1 MTYTLVCTRSWTPEY
16 ATPYTIPSIPY
27 TQHSKLCTLHLTPY
41 TLHPTTYTLHF
52 TLYPLHLTPYTLQ
65 PTPNTLHLS
74 PNTLYTL
81 QPTSYTLHPTSY
93 TQCPIIY
100 NLQLQPTKLDALNH
114 ALHILRL
121 HITHVCK
128 LHFSLQPECLFST
141 SETSETGLVIKEGS
155 WVGRFRGPKDFQS
168 KNVFWSQD
176 CQYFVG
182 QKYVLLSKMMSGLQV
197 SLK

>member
-1 MTYTLVCTRSWTPEY
+1 MLHPTLYPLY
-16 ATPYTIPSIPY
+16 
-27 TQHSKLCTLHLTPY
+27 LTPSTLNLAPF
-41 TLHPTTYTLHF
+41 TLHPISCTLQLTHYTLHF

-100 NLQLQPTKLDALNH
+100 NLQLQPTKLDTLNH

-141 SETSETGLVIKEGS
+141 SEPSETGLVIKEGS

-168 KNVFWSQD
+168 KNVFGPKI
-176 CQYFVG
+176 VNI
-182 QKYVLLSKMMSGLQV
+182 LLAKNMCF
-197 SLK
+197 